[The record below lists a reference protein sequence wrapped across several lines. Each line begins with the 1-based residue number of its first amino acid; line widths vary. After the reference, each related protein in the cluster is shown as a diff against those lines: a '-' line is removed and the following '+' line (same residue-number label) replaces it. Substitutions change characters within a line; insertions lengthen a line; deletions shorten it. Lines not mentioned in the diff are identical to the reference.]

1 MRIYLDSCVVIY
13 LIEGAEELSR
23 SIRSILAPT
32 EAPPSGCFSELTRL
46 ECRVGPVRKGDA
58 GLLAQFDAFFA
69 NRGVEMIP
77 WDREIFEL
85 ATRIRALHGT
95 KTPMPCTWRQRSSDS
110 VRSSGRTTT
119 GSTQPPGGG
128 SRSGLLAEATYPFPD
143 AKNTSTESSSLIE
156 WKWWGTPART

>member
-1 MRIYLDSCVVIY
+1 VRVYLDSCIVIY

-32 EAPPSGCFSELTRL
+32 EAPPSGCVSELTRL

-69 NRGVEMIP
+69 NREIEIIP

-85 ATRIRALHGT
+85 ATQIRALHGT
-95 KTPMPCTWRQRSSDS
+95 KTPDALHLAAAT
-110 VRSSGRTTT
+110 VGRCEEFWTNDHRLNAAAR
-119 GSTQPPGGG
+119 G
-128 SRSGLLAEATYPFPD
+128 R
-143 AKNTSTESSSLIE
+143 IE
-156 WKWWGTPART
+156 IRVVG